1 MKVTRVKKNDDR
13 KQVCVRRL
21 AYTRMY
27 FLFAGIGI
35 KHVDGLKR
43 KLNAAR
49 LAIRQCS
56 DSVEANISANKISL
70 PQGS

>member
-1 MKVTRVKKNDDR
+1 
-13 KQVCVRRL
+13 
-21 AYTRMY
+21 MY

-35 KHVDGLKR
+35 KHVDGLKT
-43 KLNAAR
+43 KLNGAR

-56 DSVEANISANKISL
+56 DLFEANISTNKISL